1 MADTPVDRI
10 EPGRETTGFAPLLD
24 WNGPLGSPRFDLITP
39 DMILPALRAAIA
51 DHAAERE
58 AIAGS
63 AEPADFENTFVAL
76 ERSGARLARVRRLFY
91 MLTSAQADPAIRAI
105 EEEVSALL
113 TAHGSRGAQDP
124 RLFARIAGVHA
135 QRARSDLSSSQVR
148 LVERIYDGFI
158 AGGAALDDQGKARL
172 AEIDTRLAKASIAF
186 SQNVMAVTN
195 GWSLIVDA
203 DDLTGLPAPVVAAA
217 AARAEAAG
225 HAGGYA
231 IGLDRTDYEA
241 FLTFSDR
248 RDLRERLW
256 HAFVGRCTGGGE
268 DNRPLIAEILA
279 LRQEA
284 ARLLGYPDYATMRL
298 KDSMAATPEAAQA
311 FLMRLW
317 APAVRKAMEE
327 ASLLQRRINA
337 GSAPY
342 RLEPWD
348 WRFHAEQ
355 VRVELYA
362 LDGAAL
368 REHLRLDAVRAA
380 AFATARRL
388 YGLTFVERPDLPVYH
403 PDVQAWEVRD
413 EAHSV
418 GILYT
423 DYLARPEKHGGA
435 WMGSLRVQERMDG
448 PVLPIVYVVANFA
461 GALDRTE
468 TRLSLDEAR
477 TLFHEFGHALH
488 ALLSDVTYP
497 SQAGTMVARDFVE
510 FPSKLMEHWISDAA
524 LLAPMGVPADL
535 IAAIDRADDYGQGF
549 ATVELTA
556 ASLVDLA
563 LHRASDVVDPL
574 SFADH
579 LLDGHAMPP
588 MIVMRHQ
595 LPVFTHIFD
604 GGYASAYYSYLWSEM
619 LDWDA
624 FAAFTE
630 TRDIFDAGVGAR
642 FRAEILAPGDSRD
655 PAGSFAAFRGRS
667 PREAYLLAARG
678 LIDETIVE
686 PPDGRADR
694 G

>member
-1 MADTPVDRI
+1 MADTLSHRNWTEGDPV
-10 EPGRETTGFAPLLD
+10 GFAPLLD
-24 WNGPLGSPRFDLITP
+24 WDGPLGSPRFDLISP
-39 DMILPALRAAIA
+39 DMFLPALRAVIA
-51 DHAAERE
+51 EHAAERE
-58 AIAGS
+58 AIAGL
-63 AEPADFENTFVAL
+63 AEPADFENSIAAL
-76 ERSGARLARVRRLFY
+76 ERSGTRLARVRRLFY
-91 MLTSAQADPAIRAI
+91 MLASAQADPAIRAI

-124 RLFARIAGVHA
+124 RLFARIAAVHA
-135 QRARSDLSSSQVR
+135 QRTQSGLSSSQIR
-148 LVERIYDGFI
+148 LVESIYDGFV

-172 AEIDTRLAKASIAF
+172 AEIDARLAKASIAF
-186 SQNVMAVTN
+186 SQNVMAATN
-195 GWSLIVDA
+195 GWSLILDA
-203 DDLTGLPAPVVAAA
+203 DNLTGLPAPVVAAA
-217 AARAEAAG
+217 AARADAAG
-225 HAGGYA
+225 HPGRYV

-248 RDLRERLW
+248 RDLREKLW
-256 HAFVGRCTGGGE
+256 RAFVGRCTGGGE
-268 DNRPLIAEILA
+268 DNRPLMTEILA

-298 KDSMAATPEAAQA
+298 KNSMAGTPEAAEA
-311 FLMRLW
+311 FLLRLW
-317 APAVRKAMEE
+317 APAVRKAMDE

-337 GSAPY
+337 GPAPH

-362 LDGAAL
+362 LNGAAL

-413 EAHSV
+413 KAHSL

-448 PVLPIVYVVANFA
+448 PVLPIIYLVANFA
-461 GALDRTE
+461 GALERSE

-497 SQAGTMVARDFVE
+497 SQAGTAVARDFVE
-510 FPSKLMEHWISDAA
+510 FPSKLMEHWIIDAA

-563 LHRASDVVDPL
+563 LHRASDVLDPL
-574 SFADH
+574 GFADH

-630 TRDIFDAGVGAR
+630 EGDIFDAGTGAR
-642 FRAEILAPGDSRD
+642 FRAEILAQGDSRD
-655 PAGSFAAFRGRS
+655 PAISFAAFRGRP
-667 PREAYLLAARG
+667 PREGFLLAARG
-678 LIDETIVE
+678 LTEDDQIDGGIT
-686 PPDGRADR
+686 DR
-694 G
+694 